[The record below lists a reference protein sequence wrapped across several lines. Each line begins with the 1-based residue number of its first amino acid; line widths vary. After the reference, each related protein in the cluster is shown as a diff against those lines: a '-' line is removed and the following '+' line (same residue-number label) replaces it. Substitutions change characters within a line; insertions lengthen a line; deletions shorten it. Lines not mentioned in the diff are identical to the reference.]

1 MKLLQQTIEKIE
13 GLDQEMIEKAKARVD
28 SLIKPPKSLGRLEDI
43 AIQLAGITGKLYP
56 EIDQKAVIVMAGD
69 HGVYEEGVTSN
80 PQGGYFCTNV
90 EFCERINW
98 SMCDR

>member
-28 SLIKPPKSLGRLEDI
+28 SLIKPPKSLGRLEDM

-56 EIDQKAVIVMAGD
+56 EIDQKKRLLSWRAIMAFMKKG
-69 HGVYEEGVTSN
+69 
-80 PQGGYFCTNV
+80 
-90 EFCERINW
+90 
-98 SMCDR
+98 